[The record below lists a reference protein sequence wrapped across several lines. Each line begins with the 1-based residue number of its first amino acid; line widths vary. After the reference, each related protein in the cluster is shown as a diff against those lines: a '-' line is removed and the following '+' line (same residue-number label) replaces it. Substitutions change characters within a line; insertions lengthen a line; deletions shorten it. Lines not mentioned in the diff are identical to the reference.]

1 MNEML
6 DIKQEIIKKER
17 ERKKMVQDQ
26 IRVLKEDIEKMIGM
40 EINEE
45 LWDKINTLIIKVGQY
60 RDISMN
66 ELEGIMKD
74 KVKPIVKKYKED
86 MRL

>member
-6 DIKQEIIKKER
+6 DIKEEIIKKER
-17 ERKKMVQDQ
+17 ERKKMVQEQ
-26 IRVLKEDIEKMIGM
+26 IRVLKKDIEEMIGM

-60 RDISMN
+60 KEISMN
-66 ELEGIMKD
+66 ELEEIMKD
-74 KVKPIVKKYKED
+74 KVKPIVKQYKED
-86 MRL
+86 MSI

>member
-6 DIKQEIIKKER
+6 DIKEEIVKKER
-17 ERKKMVQDQ
+17 ERKKMVQEQ
-26 IRVLKEDIEKMIGM
+26 IRVLKKDIEEMIGM

-60 RDISMN
+60 KEISMN
-66 ELEGIMKD
+66 ELEEIMKD
-74 KVKPIVKKYKED
+74 KVKPIVKQYKED
-86 MRL
+86 MTI

>member
-6 DIKQEIIKKER
+6 DIKDEIIKKER

-26 IRVLKEDIEKMIGM
+26 IRILKKDIEEMIGM

-60 RDISMN
+60 KEISMN
-66 ELEGIMKD
+66 ELEEIMKD

-86 MRL
+86 MTI

>member
-1 MNEML
+1 MNEMI
-6 DIKQEIIKKER
+6 DIKEEIIKKEQ
-17 ERKKMVQDQ
+17 ERKKMVQGQ
-26 IRVLKEDIEKMIGM
+26 IKELKKDIEEMIGM

-60 RDISMN
+60 KEISMN
-66 ELEGIMKD
+66 ELEEIMKD

-86 MRL
+86 MTI

>member
-1 MNEML
+1 ML
-6 DIKQEIIKKER
+6 DIKEEIIKKER
-17 ERKKMVQDQ
+17 ERKKMVQGQ
-26 IRVLKEDIEKMIGM
+26 IKELKKDIEEMIGM

-60 RDISMN
+60 KEISMN
-66 ELEGIMKD
+66 ELEGSMKD

-86 MRL
+86 MTI

>member
-1 MNEML
+1 ML
-6 DIKQEIIKKER
+6 DIKDEIIKKER

-26 IRVLKEDIEKMIGM
+26 IRILKKDIEEMIGM

-60 RDISMN
+60 KEISMN
-66 ELEGIMKD
+66 ELEEIMKD

-86 MRL
+86 MTI

>member
-6 DIKQEIIKKER
+6 DIKEEIIKKER

-26 IRVLKEDIEKMIGM
+26 IRILKKDIEEMIGM

-60 RDISMN
+60 KEISMN

-86 MRL
+86 MTI

>member
-6 DIKQEIIKKER
+6 DIKEEIVKKER
-17 ERKKMVQDQ
+17 ERKKMVQEQ
-26 IRVLKEDIEKMIGM
+26 IRVLKKDIEEMIGM

-60 RDISMN
+60 KEISMN
-66 ELEGIMKD
+66 ELEEIMKD

-86 MRL
+86 MTI

>member
-1 MNEML
+1 ML

>member
-1 MNEML
+1 ML
-6 DIKQEIIKKER
+6 DIKEEIIKKER

-26 IRVLKEDIEKMIGM
+26 IRILKKDIEEMIGM

-60 RDISMN
+60 KEISMN
-66 ELEGIMKD
+66 ELEEIMKD

-86 MRL
+86 MTI

>member
-6 DIKQEIIKKER
+6 DIKEEIIKKER

-26 IRVLKEDIEKMIGM
+26 IRILKKDIEEMIGM

-60 RDISMN
+60 KEISMN
-66 ELEGIMKD
+66 ELEEIMKD

-86 MRL
+86 MTI